1 MLHHFYEGMGINR
14 KIISI
19 AKWMYK
25 LSLLEYKKEYSR
37 KGLELGLDNAG
48 LAEIMSRYAFIDN
61 SELVNDYGLSDDDT
75 KNAIIDSVKQS
86 IKYLRDDSDM
96 ISMKY
101 K

>member
-1 MLHHFYEGMGINR
+1 MGINR